1 VVAEDA
7 DRCLDTLA
15 GTKAMKRAVV
25 TIEAPAGPILLSL
38 YADCGSQQ
46 GLKLSPRVVAVARK
60 PNDETN
66 EV

>member
-1 VVAEDA
+1 VVGVFG

-15 GTKAMKRAVV
+15 GTKAMKRGRDDRGAGRTDLVIAVRRLRLAAGV
-25 TIEAPAGPILLSL
+25 ELSAP
-38 YADCGSQQ
+38 
-46 GLKLSPRVVAVARK
+46 VVAVARK